1 MSGISVGLVRKA
13 QDALEDLKEIE
24 MRCNDSLDDGV
35 AEHFPQ
41 INKDLSS
48 FKKSCHY
55 YTSHLQQIMGEKFP
69 LIREGKED
77 ESSIK
82 KVFEDRH
89 GSPFSHEKLSEWLDH
104 KEREINIIRSC
115 VGMMEGVKI
124 VHSQSE
130 LDREVLAAGVEH
142 AVCFVFTSLKSA
154 DPCLDA
160 MNNYLDTLELKSTT
174 EVPWYYS
181 DEVLTKMR
189 EKAEE
194 VHNLAKALKNNPQF
208 CFLIASIANEKYTG
222 ATIYKYKDG
231 ILVTDDFTKPEIPD
245 VEKITDRTDLMW
257 YACDLTLDPDTANGY
272 LTLSEGNK
280 KATCGSWQNY
290 TDYTERFDKQ
300 YQVLCSGRLT
310 GRHYWEVDWSN
321 GYNDEVGVAVT
332 YQRIA
337 RKGSEAASKFGEN
350 DVSWYFGKY
359 YDLSAKHNGEQCCD
373 PIPYAG
379 CSRLGVYLDWPAG
392 TLSFY
397 RVSAN
402 TLSHLYTFHTT
413 FTEPVYPG
421 FWIGTSYSYVYLH
434 LAK

>member
-1 MSGISVGLVRKA
+1 MASEIMKVAALGRPFTLGMLYDARK
-13 QDALEDLKEIE
+13 DELIPGWTLW
-24 MRCNDSLDDGV
+24 DDKTLQ
-35 AEHFPQ
+35 E
-41 INKDLSS
+41 N
-48 FKKSCHY
+48 
-55 YTSHLQQIMGEKFP
+55 TS
-69 LIREGKED
+69 
-77 ESSIK
+77 ESSQHSSAFQISASDSIESK
-82 KVFEDRH
+82 SF
-89 GSPFSHEKLSEWLDH
+89 LLD
-104 KEREINIIRSC
+104 
-115 VGMMEGVKI
+115 
-124 VHSQSE
+124 
-130 LDREVLAAGVEH
+130 VE
-142 AVCFVFTSLKSA
+142 TSLKASFLGGLIEVGGSA
-154 DPCLDA
+154 KYLNDKKKFKNQSRVTFQYKATTNFKQLSMAHLLPINTQQADLIEKGFATHVVTSILYGADA
-160 MNNYLDTLELKSTT
+160 FFVFDSEKLEASSVQDIQGHMEAVFVLVS
-174 EVPWYYS
+174 PS
-181 DEVLTKMR
+181 D
-189 EKAEE
+189 
-194 VHNLAKALKNNPQF
+194 
-208 CFLIASIANEKYTG
+208 
-222 ATIYKYKDG
+222 
-231 ILVTDDFTKPEIPD
+231 
-245 VEKITDRTDLMW
+245 
-257 YACDLTLDPDTANGY
+257 ACDLTLDPDTANGY